1 MGELLLCNEA
11 IAAMPYYIEGMSIN
25 VYSIEELNY
34 YIINNT
40 YLLDDDFMSLELCT
54 WIENHAHLP
63 KLAMHLRTIISTNG
77 RLSAFVTELLEYSG
91 YCTKEELKNTHDA
104 LKELE
109 EKSEFECL
117 KIRADRL
124 MEKKKY
130 TVAIFEYKKLLSC
143 EDAKHTERILY
154 GNIYHNLA
162 TAYVQLFLFDIAA
175 DLYLEAFRQNG
186 DRKSLWSCLY
196 AYKLDNND
204 IGYARIVREY
214 SVTEQEI
221 NNLDSVL
228 KGVCAEASD
237 GCDKGRQKE
246 TILKY
251 KEDYRAHVI

>member
-1 MGELLLCNEA
+1 M
-11 IAAMPYYIEGMSIN
+11 
-25 VYSIEELNY
+25 
-34 YIINNT
+34 
-40 YLLDDDFMSLELCT
+40 
-54 WIENHAHLP
+54 
-63 KLAMHLRTIISTNG
+63 
-77 RLSAFVTELLEYSG
+77 
-91 YCTKEELKNTHDA
+91 
-104 LKELE
+104 
-109 EKSEFECL
+109 
-117 KIRADRL
+117 
-124 MEKKKY
+124 
-130 TVAIFEYKKLLSC
+130 
-143 EDAKHTERILY
+143 Y

-228 KGVCAEASD
+228 KGVYAEASD
-237 GCDKGRQKE
+237 GCDEGRSKE

>member
-11 IAAMPYYIEGMSIN
+11 IAAMPYYIEGVSIN

-130 TVAIFEYKKLLSC
+130 TWQQFLNTKSCCHVRMQSILSVYC
-143 EDAKHTERILY
+143 TETYITIWYSLC
-154 GNIYHNLA
+154 
-162 TAYVQLFLFDIAA
+162 AA
-175 DLYLEAFRQNG
+175 VF
-186 DRKSLWSCLY
+186 
-196 AYKLDNND
+196 
-204 IGYARIVREY
+204 V
-214 SVTEQEI
+214 
-221 NNLDSVL
+221 
-228 KGVCAEASD
+228 
-237 GCDKGRQKE
+237 
-246 TILKY
+246 
-251 KEDYRAHVI
+251 

>member
-1 MGELLLCNEA
+1 M
-11 IAAMPYYIEGMSIN
+11 
-25 VYSIEELNY
+25 
-34 YIINNT
+34 
-40 YLLDDDFMSLELCT
+40 LE
-54 WIENHAHLP
+54 
-63 KLAMHLRTIISTNG
+63 
-77 RLSAFVTELLEYSG
+77 
-91 YCTKEELKNTHDA
+91 
-104 LKELE
+104 
-109 EKSEFECL
+109 
-117 KIRADRL
+117 IRADRL

-130 TVAIFEYKKLLSC
+130 TAAIFEYKKLLSC
-143 EDAKHTERILY
+143 EDAKHTERVLY

-228 KGVCAEASD
+228 KGVYAEASD
-237 GCDKGRQKE
+237 GCDEGRPKE

>member
-11 IAAMPYYIEGMSIN
+11 RAAMPYYIEGVSIN

-77 RLSAFVTELLEYSG
+77 RLSAFVTGL
-91 YCTKEELKNTHDA
+91 
-104 LKELE
+104 LE

-130 TVAIFEYKKLLSC
+130 TAAIFEYKKLLSC
-143 EDAKHTERILY
+143 EDAKHTERVLY

-221 NNLDSVL
+221 NNLDNVL
-228 KGVCAEASD
+228 KGVYAEASD
-237 GCDKGRQKE
+237 GCDEGRPKE

>member
-1 MGELLLCNEA
+1 
-11 IAAMPYYIEGMSIN
+11 
-25 VYSIEELNY
+25 
-34 YIINNT
+34 
-40 YLLDDDFMSLELCT
+40 
-54 WIENHAHLP
+54 
-63 KLAMHLRTIISTNG
+63 
-77 RLSAFVTELLEYSG
+77 
-91 YCTKEELKNTHDA
+91 
-104 LKELE
+104 
-109 EKSEFECL
+109 
-117 KIRADRL
+117 

-130 TVAIFEYKKLLSC
+130 TAAIFEYKKLLSC
-143 EDAKHTERILY
+143 EDAKHTERELY

-228 KGVCAEASD
+228 KGVYAEASD
-237 GCDKGRQKE
+237 GCDEGRKKE

>member
-1 MGELLLCNEA
+1 
-11 IAAMPYYIEGMSIN
+11 
-25 VYSIEELNY
+25 
-34 YIINNT
+34 
-40 YLLDDDFMSLELCT
+40 
-54 WIENHAHLP
+54 
-63 KLAMHLRTIISTNG
+63 
-77 RLSAFVTELLEYSG
+77 
-91 YCTKEELKNTHDA
+91 
-104 LKELE
+104 
-109 EKSEFECL
+109 
-117 KIRADRL
+117 

-130 TVAIFEYKKLLSC
+130 TAAIFEYKKLLSC
-143 EDAKHTERILY
+143 EDAKHTERVLY

-228 KGVCAEASD
+228 LPSD
-237 GCDKGRQKE
+237 LPAP
-246 TILKY
+246 I
-251 KEDYRAHVI
+251 I